1 MKISLKEQ
9 SAHAISLKTEEKT
22 YTFYRK
28 EVSISS
34 VFLLS
39 WLSCESQYPKMY
51 FETKEGDQTIA
62 TVGKIF
68 SFKQAPIIF
77 AQIPVYLMASL
88 SFDSSSKGFFVPQ
101 IEIVRKENS
110 FTLSYNSLDL
120 FPDEIE
126 LHQRILP
133 KASFTCSDYK
143 DLPEFDV
150 WKKNIQT
157 ALHTT
162 LLEKI
167 VLARKSTFSINS
179 PPDPFSLLSELKEK
193 TSQCFFFAVQW
204 NEDLSFVGVSPERLF
219 QRKKDLIITDV
230 IAGTRKRGKNSE
242 EDQKKADEL
251 WNSIKDRLEFTV
263 VKEAIL
269 KCLAPYCTQV
279 EISPLSLF
287 KTPQIF
293 HLHHQISGRLER
305 PNDQSLIDSLHPT
318 PAVGGWP
325 KDQAIHFLKEYEP
338 FNRGFY
344 AAPIGFLSPNHT
356 DLAVGIRS
364 CLLEKNQVHLFA
376 GTGIVDGSTPEREWE
391 ELEQKLH
398 LFKNEIFHVRQ

>member
-1 MKISLKEQ
+1 MKISLKECTTN
-9 SAHAISLKTEEKT
+9 AISLKTEEKT

-28 EVSISS
+28 EVPIQS

-39 WLSCESQYPKMY
+39 WLSCESQFPKMY
-51 FETKEGDQTIA
+51 FETKEGDHTIA
-62 TVGKIF
+62 TVGKIL
-68 SFKQAPIIF
+68 SFEKAPIIF
-77 AQIPVYLMASL
+77 AQIPVYLMAAL
-88 SFDSSSKGFFVPQ
+88 TFNSSSDGFFVPQ
-101 IEIVRKENS
+101 IEVIQKENS
-110 FTLSYNSLDL
+110 FTLAYNSLDL
-120 FPDEIE
+120 FPDEME
-126 LHQRILP
+126 LPQQILP
-133 KASFTCSDYK
+133 KTSFTCSDYK
-143 DLPEFDV
+143 VFPEFDV

-167 VLARKSTFSINS
+167 VLARKSTFSIDS

-193 TSQCFFFAVQW
+193 TSQCFFFAIQW
-204 NEDLSFVGVSPERLF
+204 AEDLSFVGVSPERLF

-230 IAGTRKRGKNSE
+230 IAGTRKRGKDSE
-242 EDQKKADEL
+242 EDQRNADEL
-251 WNSIKDRLEFTV
+251 WNSTKDRLEFTV

-269 KCLAPYCTQV
+269 KCIAPYCNQM
-279 EISPLSLF
+279 EISPLTLF

-305 PNDQSLIDSLHPT
+305 PNDQSLIESLHPT

-325 KDQAIHFLKEYEP
+325 KDQAMHFLKEYEP
-338 FNRGFY
+338 FSRGSY
-344 AAPIGFLSPNHT
+344 AAPIGFLSPYHT

-376 GTGIVDGSTPEREWE
+376 GTGIVDGSTPEKEWE

-398 LFKNEIFHVRQ
+398 LFKKEIFHVCQ